1 MITGKIRYSRIPKF
15 AFGTTDSSQNNNQ
28 QVADGITQTGEAAAS
43 NIPVIAPWF
52 NAAMGVQKGARANVK
67 RKKVVNPKTGETYE
81 YAANNEGQIVDEV
94 ATPMHEHLINDISTG
109 DYAHA
114 FAVST
119 GPIGQMAYNAIWGKK
134 KQDAQNRSKE
144 QEAANAQAEIDAQA
158 EKERVAF
165 ENKQRD
171 MYSRA
176 YIAENPIYG
185 QIGASVY
192 AYGTRYNGKALP
204 KKALGGELN
213 SLASDVDKAEGNTHE
228 EGGITLH
235 DNNGNPKAEIENQE
249 VVVDNNKVL
258 SDRLPF
264 MGGKSFAEIGEELGK
279 EKGKNE
285 EKLKNGD
292 MFARNGA
299 KRAIEGI
306 DKKLDTLLKYQDVVR
321 TNAGLD
327 NATPVND
334 IPKAKWGT
342 DADGNPVWE
351 DDSITDKELYG
362 NPTKLQLRGLSY
374 PEPELKGDLSLKEV
388 PQYEQKDYSNPKKR
402 GMSGSQ
408 YGQIAENMTPFLDNI
423 VNYGLIKQTPK
434 IPNPIKR
441 TAIDEMAMPLNTNY
455 NINPTL
461 IANNQDLKEFKKDIL
476 NNTSNSNNARAEIA
490 SAYAKK
496 LKMNNEVY
504 AQKENIENQ
513 LKNQNALNLQSV
525 NNRNVNNHQE
535 IDNFN
540 KGLDNKYNWDNML
553 RDDDIRRQKSILAA
567 ETTNDLTNSVQ
578 DRRMA
583 DLDNKKIFYD
593 SLKYD
598 DAAGFASLI
607 GTPQMD
613 SLMKNPETRK
623 AVYDSLKRGGQ
634 IAAHKKAK
642 ELYGE

>member
-1 MITGKIRYSRIPKF
+1 MESKIRYSRIPKYAYGSKNIPKFGVGTEGETDSMENGNFGDKIGNSMGWF
-15 AFGTTDSSQNNNQ
+15 AFANQ
-28 QVADGITQTGEAAAS
+28 AQKAARS
-43 NIPVIAPWF
+43 NI
-52 NAAMGVQKGARANVK
+52 
-67 RKKVVNPKTGETYE
+67 
-81 YAANNEGQIVDEV
+81 
-94 ATPMHEHLINDISTG
+94 
-109 DYAHA
+109 
-114 FAVST
+114 
-119 GPIGQMAYNAIWGKK
+119 KK
-134 KQDAQNRSKE
+134 KQTVNPYTGEVTQTETSQEGLIAEQAFKPHHEQMLEDAKNGDYGAAFMHSNGLTGSIYNLATNGGIRDKKFQQKEAENDALLKQQQAE
-144 QEAANAQAEIDAQA
+144 QEKA
-158 EKERVAF
+158 RLAF

-204 KKALGGELN
+204 KKVLGGALN
-213 SLASDVDKAEGNTHE
+213 PLASDVDKAEGNTHE

-258 SDRLPF
+258 SDRLSF

-299 KRAIEGI
+299 KRAIKGI

-342 DADGNPVWE
+342 
-351 DDSITDKELYG
+351 KYG

-388 PQYEQKDYSNPKKR
+388 PQYEQKNYSNPKKR

-441 TAIDEMAMPLNTNY
+441 VAIDEMAMPLNTNY

-613 SLMKNPETRK
+613 FLMKNPETRK
-623 AVYDSLKRGGQ
+623 AVYNSLKRGGQ

>member
-1 MITGKIRYSRIPKF
+1 
-15 AFGTTDSSQNNNQ
+15 
-28 QVADGITQTGEAAAS
+28 
-43 NIPVIAPWF
+43 
-52 NAAMGVQKGARANVK
+52 
-67 RKKVVNPKTGETYE
+67 
-81 YAANNEGQIVDEV
+81 
-94 ATPMHEHLINDISTG
+94 
-109 DYAHA
+109 
-114 FAVST
+114 
-119 GPIGQMAYNAIWGKK
+119 
-134 KQDAQNRSKE
+134 
-144 QEAANAQAEIDAQA
+144 
-158 EKERVAF
+158 
-165 ENKQRD
+165 
-171 MYSRA
+171 
-176 YIAENPIYG
+176 
-185 QIGASVY
+185 
-192 AYGTRYNGKALP
+192 
-204 KKALGGELN
+204 
-213 SLASDVDKAEGNTHE
+213 
-228 EGGITLH
+228 
-235 DNNGNPKAEIENQE
+235 
-249 VVVDNNKVL
+249 
-258 SDRLPF
+258 
-264 MGGKSFAEIGEELGK
+264 
-279 EKGKNE
+279 
-285 EKLKNGD
+285 
-292 MFARNGA
+292 
-299 KRAIEGI
+299 
-306 DKKLDTLLKYQDVVR
+306 
-321 TNAGLD
+321 
-327 NATPVND
+327 
-334 IPKAKWGT
+334 
-342 DADGNPVWE
+342 
-351 DDSITDKELYG
+351 
-362 NPTKLQLRGLSY
+362 
-374 PEPELKGDLSLKEV
+374 
-388 PQYEQKDYSNPKKR
+388 
-402 GMSGSQ
+402 MSGSQ

-441 TAIDEMAMPLNTNY
+441 VAIDEMAMPLNTNY

-613 SLMKNPETRK
+613 FLMKNPETRK
-623 AVYDSLKRGGQ
+623 AVYNSLKRGGQ